1 LRGTIMSS
9 QPRHATFLIA

>member
-9 QPRHATFLIA
+9 QLRHATF